1 MSVSE
6 HFLLVFDSKHEA
18 IKIGRSRILMVN
30 LMMKFFI
37 VMSILC
43 ESDVT
48 QLLVDKQITKS
59 SYNGIP

>member
-6 HFLLVFDSKHEA
+6 HFLLVFDSKYEA